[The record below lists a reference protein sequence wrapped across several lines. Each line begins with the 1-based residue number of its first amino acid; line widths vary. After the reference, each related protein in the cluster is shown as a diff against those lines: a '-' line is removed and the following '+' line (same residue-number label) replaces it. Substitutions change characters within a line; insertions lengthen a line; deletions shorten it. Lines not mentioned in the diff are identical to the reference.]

1 MTHNLATEFI
11 VCSVTDVDGTIKDPN
26 TQMDSSYEDEVLMK
40 IVSNNKIR
48 FTFYHSPEL
57 DEGYLITI
65 LGAV

>member
-1 MTHNLATEFI
+1 
-11 VCSVTDVDGTIKDPN
+11 
-26 TQMDSSYEDEVLMK
+26 MDSSYEDEVLMK